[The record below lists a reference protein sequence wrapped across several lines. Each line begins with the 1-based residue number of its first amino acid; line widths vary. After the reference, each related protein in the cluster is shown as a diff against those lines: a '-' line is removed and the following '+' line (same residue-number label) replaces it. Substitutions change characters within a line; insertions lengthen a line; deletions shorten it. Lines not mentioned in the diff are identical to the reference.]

1 MPVFG
6 VLARSWAMTMAD
18 PRMKENGDAIM
29 REYRNGMRS
38 GIRSL
43 PVPPGGRSGPADRS
57 PASTPPGR
65 PWRRPDARRAR
76 VRDVAGNSGPPRGD
90 RSPLWAS
97 QARGSGLARLP
108 WLLLQNTGILRQP
121 YSDHL
126 ASG

>member
-65 PWRRPDARRAR
+65 PWGPIDARRAR
-76 VRDVAGNSGPPRGD
+76 VRDVAGNSGPPAT
-90 RSPLWAS
+90 P
-97 QARGSGLARLP
+97 QVRGSGLARHS
-108 WLLLQNTGILRQP
+108 WLLLHNARIQRHR
-121 YSDHL
+121 YSDNL
-126 ASG
+126 ASGVQGG